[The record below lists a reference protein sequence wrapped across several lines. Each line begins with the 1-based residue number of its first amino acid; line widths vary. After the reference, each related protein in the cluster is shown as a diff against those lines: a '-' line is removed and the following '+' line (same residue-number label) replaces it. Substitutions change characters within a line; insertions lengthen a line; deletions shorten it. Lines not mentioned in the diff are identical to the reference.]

1 MGVWATGLYGG
12 DFALD
17 LRSTIAAIAKLP
29 FDSDRLLDILCE
41 SERGAADRT
50 DDPDHTTFWLVVA
63 DQFAKRGI
71 DSKRA
76 KDTALEIIDSRSDL
90 IALERLGMQVPDLRK
105 REKVLEEVRQR
116 IVAPAARTNEREAI
130 KTPQPLLMQT
140 GDVLVYP
147 TFGGRCR
154 NPYVV
159 NQDKDRM
166 GGACLPWQIDSWAAM
181 VIIDSG
187 RAFDFLAWYRPVV
200 VARAMIEK
208 PNMATLE
215 EDLTWRLTRAGTST
229 ASHFKRMGI
238 EKNGTLA
245 IDREKLKTCFGELP
259 PGTSDAVGNISIAN
273 RMNVEPCVP
282 TDRMGKAEGLANLRP
297 AKPLTTIS
305 GLRQIAER

>member
-1 MGVWATGLYGG
+1 MGVWATGLYSG

-17 LRSTIAAIAKLP
+17 LRSTIAAVAKLP
-29 FDSDRLLDILCE
+29 FDSDRLLEILCA
-41 SERGAADRT
+41 SERGAADRA

-76 KDTALEIIDSRSDL
+76 KEKALEIIASGSDL
-90 IALERLGMQVPDLRK
+90 KSLERLGMHSPDLRK
-105 REKVLEEVRQR
+105 REKILGLVRQR
-116 IVAPAARTNEREAI
+116 IMAPVGRQGEREVI
-130 KTPQPLLMQT
+130 KVPQPLLMQT
-140 GDVLVYP
+140 GDVLVFP

-159 NQDKDRM
+159 NRDKDRM
-166 GGACLPWQIDSWAAM
+166 GSACLPWQIDSWAAM

-200 VARAMIEK
+200 VARAMLEK
-208 PNMATLE
+208 PNMSTLK

-229 ASHFKRMGI
+229 PSHFRRMGI
-238 EKNGTLA
+238 EKIGSIA
-245 IDREKLKTCFGELP
+245 IDREKLKSCFGELP

-273 RMNVEPCVP
+273 RMNVG
-282 TDRMGKAEGLANLRP
+282 TYLTAEGMGRTESLASTRP
-297 AKPLTTIS
+297 AKPFTTIS
-305 GLRQIAER
+305 GLRQIAEG

>member
-1 MGVWATGLYGG
+1 MGVWTTGLYSG

-17 LRSTIAAIAKLP
+17 LRSTIGAIAKLP
-29 FDSDRLLDILCE
+29 FDSDQMLDILCE
-41 SERGAADRT
+41 SERGAADRV
-50 DDPDHTTFWLVVA
+50 DDPDHTTFWLVIA

-76 KDTALEIIDSRSDL
+76 QKVALEIIDSKSDL
-90 IALERLGMQVPDLRK
+90 ANLEKLGMQAPDLRK
-105 REKVLEEVRQR
+105 REKVLEQVRQR
-116 IVAPAARTNEREAI
+116 ITAPAVRASGREII

-140 GDVLVYP
+140 GEVLVYP

-187 RAFDFLAWYRPVV
+187 RAFDFLAWYRPIV
-200 VARAMIEK
+200 VARAMMEK
-208 PNMATLE
+208 PNMSALQ

-238 EKNGTLA
+238 EKIGSLA

-259 PGTSDAVGNISIAN
+259 PGTSDAVGNISLAN
-273 RMNVEPCVP
+273 RMSVDPYVP
-282 TDRMGKAEGLANLRP
+282 AERVGRAGSPAAIKPARP
-297 AKPLTTIS
+297 FASIAS
-305 GLRQIAER
+305 LRQFAEW